1 MSEYE
6 FICFQIVDCL
16 ECGSKNEIVSF
27 DFVIEKNETQ
37 KKVVWLHNKKH
48 FLCGLNL
55 NSP

>member
-48 FLCGLNL
+48 FLCGLSL